1 MLRFLTSGE
10 RGGRQQ
16 AAILEGMVAGLAIDA
31 RAIGRACGFKKGRI
45 EIISGVRAKKSIGGA
60 IAFAIPGACEAA
72 AHAAVGAICR
82 NFLEE
87 FDVDFISRTA
97 SKGGIFEI
105 RVKGVPAGLGSFVQY
120 DRRLSARLCAALM
133 AVPGVRSV
141 EMGLGFKVSETPGS
155 EAHDEIFYDKKK
167 GFYRKTNHAGG
178 FEGGMTNGEDLV
190 LRAAIKSGKRSAADC
205 EAAGE
210 AMVAFELAKA
220 YLEKFGGDSLGETK
234 RNFNGYLK
242 QIKAF

>member
-1 MLRFLTSGE
+1 MLRFLISGE
-10 RGGRQQ
+10 RDGQQ
-16 AAILEGMVAGLAIDA
+16 EAAILEGMVAGLAVDA
-31 RAIGRACGFKKGRI
+31 RAISRACGLKKGHI
-45 EIISGVRAKKSIGGA
+45 EIVSGVRAKKSIGGA
-60 IAFAIPGACEAA
+60 IALVIPGFCETAA
-72 AHAAVGAICR
+72 RTAVGAICR

-97 SKGGIFEI
+97 AKGGIFEI
-105 RVKGVPAGLGSFVQY
+105 RIKGVPAGLGSFVQY

-133 AVPGVRSV
+133 AIPGVKSV
-141 EMGLGFKVSETPGS
+141 EMGMGFKVSETPGS
-155 EAHDEIFYDKKK
+155 EAHDEIFYDKKN

-190 LRAAIKSGKRSAADC
+190 LRATVKSGKRSATDC
-205 EAAGE
+205 EAVGE

-242 QIKAF
+242 QLKAF